1 MNDDA
6 NGGIDR
12 RTLLAAA
19 AAASLPV
26 TAAEAATD
34 PVIETVS
41 GKLRGADEAGI
52 LVFRGIPYGASTAG
66 RNRFLPPLPP
76 LAWAG
81 VRDATSYQGH
91 APQALDGVKRR
102 PELADFSGAPD
113 TTPEGEDCLTLNL
126 WTPGADGAKR
136 PVMVWFH
143 GGAFSYGSANSR
155 RTQGNALCRRGDVV
169 VVTVNQRLN
178 IFGHLYL
185 AEIGGAEFADSGNA
199 GTLDMVA
206 ALRWV
211 RDNIGRFGGDPAN
224 VTIFGE
230 SGGGGKVS
238 TLLAMPEAAGLFHR
252 AIIQSGA
259 AVRLIDKDRASRLAE
274 AVLRTLGLHAGQL
287 AELQTVPVAR
297 MLAAIAPASQA
308 IGPTGH
314 KLFDRYNFGPV
325 VDGRSLPNQPF
336 DPVAPDVS
344 RHIPLMI
351 GDMKDEMAIFLAPD
365 DRIWN
370 RTLSEEEL
378 RSRVAVVAG
387 ADADRV
393 IALYKSLHPETNP
406 AELLIAILTDSN
418 FRIRSLTLAQR
429 KAVQNGAPVYMYA
442 FRWETPVHGGK
453 LKAPHAMDVPFT
465 FDTLEFV
472 GSTDRGP
479 AAQELAARMSATWA
493 AFARTGSP
501 DNPAVPHWPAYD
513 AQTRETMILDATWS
527 VVADPGR
534 ETRLLWQ
541 GISGTVA

>member
-6 NGGIDR
+6 NAGIDR
-12 RTLLAAA
+12 HTSQVAA
-19 AAASLPV
+19 
-26 TAAEAATD
+26 D
-34 PVIETVS
+34 PVAETTS
-41 GKLRGADEAGI
+41 GQLRGVDEAGI
-52 LVFRGIPYGASTAG
+52 SAFRGIPYGASTAG
-66 RNRFLPPLPP
+66 RNRFLPPQPP
-76 LAWAG
+76 LPWAG
-81 VRDATSYQGH
+81 VRDASSYQGH
-91 APQALDGVKRR
+91 APQAVDGASRR

-113 TTPEGEDCLTLNL
+113 TTPESEDCLTLNL
-126 WTPGADGAKR
+126 WTPGIGAGKR

-143 GGAFSYGSANSR
+143 GGAFSYGSANSL
-155 RTQGNALCRRGDVV
+155 RTQGNSLCRRGDVV

-185 AEIGGAEFADSGNA
+185 ADIGGAEFSDSGNA

-211 RDNIGRFGGDPAN
+211 RDNIARFGGDPAN

-238 TLLAMPEAAGLFHR
+238 TLLAMPAAQGLFHR

-259 AVRLIDKDRASRLAE
+259 TVRLIAKDRANRLAE
-274 AVLRTLGLHAGQL
+274 AVLKTLGLTARQL
-287 AELQTVPVAR
+287 GDLQMVPVAK
-297 MLAAIAPASQA
+297 MLAAIGPASKA
-308 IGPTGH
+308 IGPTDH
-314 KLFDRYNFGPV
+314 KLFDRYDFGPV
-325 VDGRSLPNQPF
+325 VDGKTVPNQPF
-336 DPVAPDVS
+336 DPVAPAIS
-344 RHIPLMI
+344 EHIPLMI

-365 DRIWN
+365 DKIWN
-370 RTLSEEEL
+370 RTLTESEMHG
-378 RSRVAVVAG
+378 RVMAVAG
-387 ADADRV
+387 AATDRV
-393 IALYKSLHPETNP
+393 IALYKRLHPETSP

-429 KAVQNGAPVYMYA
+429 KAAQNRAPVFMYA
-442 FRWETPVHGGK
+442 FEWETPVHGGR

-479 AAQELAARMSATWA
+479 AAHALAARMSTTWT

-501 DNPAVPHWPAYD
+501 DNPAIPPWPAYN
-513 AQTRETMILDATWS
+513 AQTRDTMILNTTWS
-527 VVADPGR
+527 IAADPNK

-541 GISGTVA
+541 EISNAQA